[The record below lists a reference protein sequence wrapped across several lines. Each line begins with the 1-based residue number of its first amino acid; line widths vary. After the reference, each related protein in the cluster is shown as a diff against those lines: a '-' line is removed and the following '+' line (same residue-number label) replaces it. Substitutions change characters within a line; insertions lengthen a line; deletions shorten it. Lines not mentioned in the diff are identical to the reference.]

1 MDFIVLMFSY
11 LCLSPQ
17 ADQFRF
23 IKVLRILR
31 SLRLISRNDGLKVA
45 VRAFLHAIPN
55 ILGMTVIMIIFFIIF
70 GVISVNYFR
79 GRLFYCTN
87 YISSSEAI
95 LKSKWDCLNLGGLW
109 VNRTFNFDNMVNA
122 LITLFTMTTTAG
134 WSEMMIQTISSTE
147 LDYVPDFQ
155 TRSTYWIMFYML
167 FMIISTFFF
176 MNLFGAVVIN
186 TFMEQTNRLGGGIFL
201 TNR

>member
-17 ADQFRF
+17 AEQFRF

-45 VRAFLHAIPN
+45 VRAFLQAIPN
-55 ILGMTVIMIIFFIIF
+55 ILGMTVMMALIFIIF

-79 GRLFYCTN
+79 GRLFYCTQS
-87 YISSSEAI
+87 IETSESLA
-95 LKSKWDCLNLGGLW
+95 SKWDCMNSGGLW
-109 VNRTFNFDNMVNA
+109 VNRAFNFDNMINA
-122 LITLFTMTTTAG
+122 LITLFTMSTTAG
-134 WSEMMIQTISSTE
+134 WAEMMIHTISSTE
-147 LDYVPDFQ
+147 LDYMPNFE
-155 TRSTYWIMFYML
+155 TRNTYWILFYML
-167 FMIISTFFF
+167 FMIVSTFFF

-186 TFMEQTNRLGGGIFL
+186 TFME
-201 TNR
+201 

>member
-1 MDFIVLMFSY
+1 
-11 LCLSPQ
+11 
-17 ADQFRF
+17 
-23 IKVLRILR
+23 
-31 SLRLISRNDGLKVA
+31 
-45 VRAFLHAIPN
+45 
-55 ILGMTVIMIIFFIIF
+55 
-70 GVISVNYFR
+70 
-79 GRLFYCTN
+79 
-87 YISSSEAI
+87 
-95 LKSKWDCLNLGGLW
+95 
-109 VNRTFNFDNMVNA
+109 MVNA

-155 TRSTYWIMFYML
+155 TRITYWIMFYML

>member
-1 MDFIVLMFSY
+1 MFSY

-17 ADQFRF
+17 AEQFRF

-45 VRAFLHAIPN
+45 VRAFLSAIPN
-55 ILGMTVIMIIFFIIF
+55 ILGMTVIMTIFFIIF
-70 GVISVNYFR
+70 GVISVHHFR
-79 GRLFYCTN
+79 GRLYYCTN
-87 YISSSEAI
+87 EIPLSESV

-109 VNRTFNFDNMVNA
+109 VNRTFNFDNIVNA
-122 LITLFTMTTTAG
+122 LITLFTMSTTAG
-134 WSEMMIQTISSTE
+134 WAEMMIHTISSTE
-147 LDYVPDFQ
+147 IDYIPDFT

-167 FMIISTFFF
+167 FMIVLTFFF

-186 TFMEQTNRLGGGIFL
+186 TFME
-201 TNR
+201 